1 MNFFSPSL
9 YNIDFEMYSGSQ
21 QLPSLVKW
29 INVVLPNFNLPLD
42 TSEDELRAR
51 LRDGS
56 VLCNILESLVPG
68 SVKVGVSLVLLYTCV
83 MFLCVCFL
91 CLVVSIF

>member
-1 MNFFSPSL
+1 M
-9 YNIDFEMYSGSQ
+9 DSGSQ

-29 INVVLPNFNLPLD
+29 INAVLPNFNLPLD

-56 VLCNILESLVPG
+56 LLCSILDNLVPG

-83 MFLCVCFL
+83 MFFLFVCVFLMFNSLCFL
-91 CLVVSIF
+91 MCRQ